1 MIKKSGIWIIAAV
14 MGFSFM
20 ALLYLQARY
29 YEEVLEMRSEQFGES
44 VRRGL
49 YQTVRDLELG
59 ETHARLAKKLGDASL
74 AEPALSAPS
83 DSAAASATA
92 FQQRMRELG
101 SVPPTEAI
109 FGDVGAKDGKQK
121 QQAEALRREVDE
133 HFIEKQDLLAEEIYA
148 ILYEPSDKP
157 LVERLQPLEGTLD
170 RALRGSGLED
180 APTYHYVV
188 TNYLGDTIL
197 RCPDYD
203 PRGSQYSFRQV
214 LFPSDPPEKK
224 AVLYVHFPDMQR
236 YIFSGV
242 NFIIPAIVFTLVLL
256 CMFIFTIYT
265 LLRQKRLTEIKND
278 FINNMTHEFKTP
290 ISSISLAAQMLSD
303 PAVGKSEK
311 MLAHITGVIGD
322 ETKRLRFQVE
332 KVLQMSM
339 FDDKGGT
346 FNLED
351 VHLNPLLED
360 VAKTFRLKVE
370 SAGGR
375 INTDLRAQSDLI
387 LADRM
392 HLTNVVFNLLDNA
405 VKYKHVERNLQID
418 ISSRNKGDTIQVTVR
433 DNGIGVKRDD
443 LKKIFEKFYRAH
455 TGNRHDVKGFGL
467 GLAYVHKVVRYHK
480 GHITADSKQGKF
492 TEFVIT
498 LPLIGKK

>member
-1 MIKKSGIWIIAAV
+1 
-14 MGFSFM
+14 
-20 ALLYLQARY
+20 
-29 YEEVLEMRSEQFGES
+29 
-44 VRRGL
+44 
-49 YQTVRDLELG
+49 
-59 ETHARLAKKLGDASL
+59 
-74 AEPALSAPS
+74 
-83 DSAAASATA
+83 
-92 FQQRMRELG
+92 
-101 SVPPTEAI
+101 
-109 FGDVGAKDGKQK
+109 
-121 QQAEALRREVDE
+121 
-133 HFIEKQDLLAEEIYA
+133 
-148 ILYEPSDKP
+148 
-157 LVERLQPLEGTLD
+157 
-170 RALRGSGLED
+170 
-180 APTYHYVV
+180 
-188 TNYLGDTIL
+188 
-197 RCPDYD
+197 
-203 PRGSQYSFRQV
+203 
-214 LFPSDPPEKK
+214 
-224 AVLYVHFPDMQR
+224 
-236 YIFSGV
+236 
-242 NFIIPAIVFTLVLL
+242 
-256 CMFIFTIYT
+256 
-265 LLRQKRLTEIKND
+265 
-278 FINNMTHEFKTP
+278 
-290 ISSISLAAQMLSD
+290 MLSD

-339 FDDKGGT
+339 FDEKGGT

-351 VHLNPLLED
+351 VHLNPLLGD
-360 VAKTFRLKVE
+360 VAKTFCLKVE

-405 VKYKHVERNLQID
+405 VKYKHAERDLQID